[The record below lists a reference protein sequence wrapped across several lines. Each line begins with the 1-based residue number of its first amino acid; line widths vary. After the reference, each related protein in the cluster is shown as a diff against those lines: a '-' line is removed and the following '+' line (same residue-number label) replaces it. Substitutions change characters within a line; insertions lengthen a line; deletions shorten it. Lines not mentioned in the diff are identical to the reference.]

1 MLLEKGQRLLF
12 IGDSITDCDRARPHG
27 EGRFALGNGYVAL
40 VEAFLQS
47 SYPELC
53 IRVVN
58 KGISGNTVRDLKA
71 RWQEDVLDERPD
83 WLSVM
88 IGINDVWRYFDTPH
102 MPERHVPIDEYEATL
117 RELVGRT
124 RDRLKGL
131 VLMTPFYLEP
141 DENEPMRARMDLYGR
156 VVGKIASETG
166 AIFVDT
172 QAAFKRTLDAL
183 YPSVLAWDRVH
194 PTLAGHMVL
203 ARAFLTAIGFDWNRL
218 QTPVRAGR
226 AGVRIRPPA
235 RTDREKGTLPRSH
248 ARMRERFAFGRPLG
262 AKGSLRS
269 ARGAARR
276 PFRPLR
282 SEDDGYSRPSAASR
296 KAFT

>member
-102 MPERHVPIDEYEATL
+102 MSERHVPIDEYEATL

-218 QTPVRAGR
+218 
-226 AGVRIRPPA
+226 
-235 RTDREKGTLPRSH
+235 
-248 ARMRERFAFGRPLG
+248 
-262 AKGSLRS
+262 
-269 ARGAARR
+269 
-276 PFRPLR
+276 
-282 SEDDGYSRPSAASR
+282 
-296 KAFT
+296 